1 VLDLDLIAVIFIG
14 KAIKKIFVL
23 VKVIFLIFVASS
35 NRETLQSH
43 LSLFG
48 AAFLSKR
55 VSMTLYQGIKVL
67 KDRYC
72 I

>member
-1 VLDLDLIAVIFIG
+1 MLDLDLIAVIFIG

-48 AAFLSKR
+48 VAFLSKR